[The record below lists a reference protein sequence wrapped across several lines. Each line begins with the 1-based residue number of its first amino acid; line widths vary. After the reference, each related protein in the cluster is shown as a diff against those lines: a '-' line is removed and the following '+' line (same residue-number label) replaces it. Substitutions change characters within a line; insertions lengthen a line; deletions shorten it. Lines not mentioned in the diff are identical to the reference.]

1 MKDTEMRGMILNGY
15 YEKRRSQR
23 PDLGFDDFALPIDKD
38 DFLRVSEQ
46 LAEHGMLDW
55 HPLRGNKNQ
64 RIDGC
69 GSITALGVDVIE
81 SDGEDSPIRMEFPVT
96 QNIHISHSQGIQVGN
111 HNTQNLVSALEGLIQ
126 EIEASDSSSAEKA
139 EAKGR
144 LRTFLQHSLT
154 AAIVGPAATKL
165 LDLLENLASS

>member
-1 MKDTEMRGMILNGY
+1 MKDTQMRGMILQGF
-15 YEKRRSQR
+15 YEKRRAEK
-23 PDLGFDDFALPIDKD
+23 PDLGFNDFELPIGKD
-38 DFLRVSEQ
+38 DFLRVCEQ
-46 LAEHGMLDW
+46 LAEHGLLDW
-55 HPLRGNKNQ
+55 HPLRGSKNQ
-64 RIDGC
+64 RVDGR
-69 GSITALGVDVIE
+69 GSISAAGVDVTE

-111 HNTQNLVSALEGLIQ
+111 HNTQNLVSALEGLIK

-165 LDLLENLASS
+165 LDLLENLASA